1 MNGQAARL
9 AGFVYLIVI
18 MPGMA
23 MTCHSAR
30 FGALMAL
37 NILVPSGARTVQ
49 DISPM
54 RISALL
60 GNPAN
65 RVLSALVVNG
75 VGSDCMVN
83 LSIS

>member
-1 MNGQAARL
+1 MIGQAARL
-9 AGFVYLIVI
+9 AVFVYLIVI

-23 MTCHSAR
+23 ITCHSAR

-75 VGSDCMVN
+75 VGNDFMGY